1 MIGADLNILS
11 YENIDSTN
19 SEATRLIQAGQVS
32 QPFWIVAETQNQG
45 RGRQGRLWTSE
56 KGNVFAT
63 LVWPAPEMA
72 KAPQTSFVIA
82 VAAQAVL
89 QDLVYDKAEV
99 SCKWPNDILMDG
111 RKIAGILLETAK
123 DPQGKDWLIIGI
135 GINLTSK
142 PSDSRWPAICLNE
155 VTTAPTPHEV
165 VTSLHQNW
173 VELYEIWDTQGFEPI
188 AEQWMRNAFGLGV
201 RVQYSVKDAKQSG
214 AFSGLD
220 ETGAA
225 LIRLDSG
232 WVERVYAGEIE
243 FPME

>member
-1 MIGADLNILS
+1 LTGADLKILS
-11 YENIDSTN
+11 YQSIDSTN
-19 SEATRLIQAGQVS
+19 SEATRLIQAGQVL
-32 QPFWIVAETQNQG
+32 QPLWILAETQDQG
-45 RGRQGRLWTSE
+45 RGRQGRHWTSE

-72 KAPQTSFVIA
+72 KAPQTSFIIA
-82 VAAQAVL
+82 VAVQAVL
-89 QDLVYDKAEV
+89 QNLIGNKAQV
-99 SCKWPNDILMDG
+99 SCKWPNDILINN

-123 DPQGKDWLIIGI
+123 DPKGQDWLIIGI
-135 GINLTSK
+135 GINLVSK
-142 PSDSRWPAICLNE
+142 PSDSRWPAIYLNE
-155 VTTAPTPHEV
+155 FATVPTPHDV
-165 VTSLHQNW
+165 VTSLHQKW
-173 VELYEIWDTQGFEPI
+173 VKLYEIWEARGFKPI
-188 AEQWMRNAFGLGV
+188 AENWMRCAFGLGV
-201 RVQYSVKDAKQSG
+201 RVQYSIKDTKQSG